1 MFHLFKNIVFLT
13 WLLGMFASLSIG
25 LTWWSFQLTAN
36 VAQLTADATAT
47 AIKHRKEITKAVAK
61 TTAKARLKRALVMVP
76 LAGIAAGAYFEEQ
89 DYQEWVKQNPSGNR
103 QNYACEVAALTAE
116 VIHELLQEIPKNL
129 IHSKERLNDQIP
141 KCHTV
146 NKSIPQNQ
154 PSS

>member
-36 VAQLTADATAT
+36 VAQLTADATET

-61 TTAKARLKRALVMVP
+61 TKAKARLKRALVMVP

-129 IHSKERLNDQIP
+129 IDSKERLNDQIP